1 MPKFAST
8 IKSLLT
14 NKDKLFELA
23 KIPLNEICLV
33 MLPKKLPEK
42 LGDLGKFL
50 IPCDFSGMDICHA
63 LADLD
68 SRINLIPLSIWKK
81 LSQPELT
88 PARMTLELA
97 DRSITHPKGV
107 AEDVFVKVGKFHF
120 LTDFVVVDF
129 EADPRV
135 PLILGR
141 SFLRTGCALID
152 VYREEITLRV
162 NDEAVT
168 FNLNQTTRY
177 SSTYDDLLVNRIDI
191 IDVAREEYAQEI
203 LGFSSNSSSGNSTST
218 FEPIFSDSSLS
229 LTPFKESDFILEE
242 INAYLKDES
251 QGEVVKAKS
260 SIEEPPELELKEL
273 PSHLEY
279 AYLEGVDKLPVI
291 ISKDLK
297 VDEKEAL
304 LKVLKSHKRAIAWKI
319 TDIKGIDPR
328 FCTQKILMKDDY
340 KPDVQI
346 QRQDFCKIAR
356 PMTHLLE
363 KETLFVFSKDCIDAF
378 ETLKKKLTEAPILV
392 VPDWNLPFELMY
404 DACDFVIGAYGVT
417 HRLSTAYHPQTS
429 GQVEVSNQG
438 LKRIL
443 ERTVRENR
451 ASWSEKL
458 DDALWAFR
466 TAYKTPI
473 GCTPYKLVYRKSC
486 HLPIKLEHKAYWAL
500 KHVNFDLKT
509 AGNHRKLQ
517 LNELNELRDQAYA
530 NSLIYND
537 ENSRLKDRKP
547 HFQCT
552 DVANITRKRPKPN
565 KKRTRERKDKSKVR
579 YSRSRV
585 TDVRANANA
594 PPPSSS
600 HLNSFNLQQIAAS
613 LEDKLD
619 IRMNRF
625 EKSLNDMKNSFIT
638 PTAPGVDK
646 LIELTKTPLNENCSA
661 VILKKLPE
669 KLGDP
674 GRFLIPCD
682 FLKFDNCLALADL
695 GASINLMPLSIWK
708 KLRLPTLND
717 TKMVLELAD
726 RTISKPTG
734 VAENF
739 VKVGKFYFPA
749 DFVVLDFVADPR
761 IPLILGRPFLSTAH
775 ALIDVYEG
783 EITLRHDDQSLT
795 LKCGDAPLISY
806 NNFESLNKVD
816 IIDATL
822 WSIGT
827 RCQGYI
833 GDTFIYHVK
842 DLEVI
847 CFEKLMSSD
856 LYATITYTLM
866 LSYEVIVNGYYGMP
880 MDPLD
885 PYVQLVIEA
894 PPSPDYIPGPEA
906 PPSPD
911 YIPRP
916 KAPPSPDYIPGP
928 EAPPSQDYIPGP
940 KYPEYLSPADD
951 VLPAKEQPL
960 PAAVLPTAELPG
972 YITES
977 EPEMEPEEEDG
988 DDEKSEEDSIEYPTS
1003 GGDDDADDDGDDLPK
1018 DDADDE
1024 EEDGSSDSEEEEEE
1038 HLALT
1043 VSAPALYS
1051 SVSASEEIKP
1061 FEEGK
1066 TVATPPPF
1074 GYRVAA
1080 RISVQPYILMPF
1092 HSESESIPEAD
1103 IPLRK
1108 RARFTTPTGGY
1119 EVGESSVA
1127 AAARQIRPAL
1137 TIANRHHGL
1146 LPVTR
1151 GSYQYTS
1158 DSNGGFTD
1166 GMSKMTPKRTTR
1178 STQVPPVTPA
1188 PTATTTTVT
1197 EAQLQAL
1204 IDQEVAAAM
1213 AEAEA
1218 SRVRNGYGS
1227 NGSGPRLAQAI
1238 RVALTWWNSHVK
1250 TVTLKVAQAL
1260 PWKTLKKMMTDKYCP
1275 RGEIKKLKTEMWELK
1290 TKGTDMIGYSRR
1302 FQELALM
1309 CDRTFP
1315 EESDRVEKIR
1325 DAVENKQKFEG
1336 TSGNN
1341 QNQPQQNKR
1350 QNTGRAY
1357 TAGNSNRNMYTWPKP
1372 LCSKCDYHHEGPC
1385 PPRCNN
1391 CKRFGHL
1398 TRDCRSRPANDNN
1411 NNNTNNNQKGNG
1423 CYECRAQGHFKRN
1436 CPKLK
1441 NNNRGNQ
1448 GRNDNAQAR
1457 VYVVGNAG
1465 ANPDNVITGTFL
1477 LNNRYAYILFDTG
1490 ADRSFVSTTFSSQ
1503 IGFVPI
1509 ALDHHYNVEIADGR
1523 IIRLNT
1529 IMRDCTLTFLNHPFN
1544 IDLLPVELGSFDVIV
1559 GMDWLSKYDVVI
1571 ACAEKLVRIPF
1582 GNKIL
1587 TIHKDKSKGN
1597 QLEDVPIIREFL
1609 EVFPEDLPGIPP
1621 TRQVE
1626 FRIDLKGH
1634 EEHLKAILEFLKKE
1648 ELYAKFSK
1656 REFWIPKV

>member
-1 MPKFAST
+1 
-8 IKSLLT
+8 
-14 NKDKLFELA
+14 
-23 KIPLNEICLV
+23 
-33 MLPKKLPEK
+33 
-42 LGDLGKFL
+42 
-50 IPCDFSGMDICHA
+50 
-63 LADLD
+63 
-68 SRINLIPLSIWKK
+68 
-81 LSQPELT
+81 
-88 PARMTLELA
+88 
-97 DRSITHPKGV
+97 
-107 AEDVFVKVGKFHF
+107 
-120 LTDFVVVDF
+120 
-129 EADPRV
+129 
-135 PLILGR
+135 
-141 SFLRTGCALID
+141 
-152 VYREEITLRV
+152 
-162 NDEAVT
+162 
-168 FNLNQTTRY
+168 
-177 SSTYDDLLVNRIDI
+177 
-191 IDVAREEYAQEI
+191 
-203 LGFSSNSSSGNSTST
+203 
-218 FEPIFSDSSLS
+218 
-229 LTPFKESDFILEE
+229 
-242 INAYLKDES
+242 
-251 QGEVVKAKS
+251 
-260 SIEEPPELELKEL
+260 
-273 PSHLEY
+273 
-279 AYLEGVDKLPVI
+279 
-291 ISKDLK
+291 
-297 VDEKEAL
+297 
-304 LKVLKSHKRAIAWKI
+304 
-319 TDIKGIDPR
+319 
-328 FCTQKILMKDDY
+328 
-340 KPDVQI
+340 
-346 QRQDFCKIAR
+346 
-356 PMTHLLE
+356 
-363 KETLFVFSKDCIDAF
+363 
-378 ETLKKKLTEAPILV
+378 
-392 VPDWNLPFELMY
+392 
-404 DACDFVIGAYGVT
+404 
-417 HRLSTAYHPQTS
+417 
-429 GQVEVSNQG
+429 
-438 LKRIL
+438 
-443 ERTVRENR
+443 
-451 ASWSEKL
+451 
-458 DDALWAFR
+458 
-466 TAYKTPI
+466 
-473 GCTPYKLVYRKSC
+473 
-486 HLPIKLEHKAYWAL
+486 
-500 KHVNFDLKT
+500 
-509 AGNHRKLQ
+509 
-517 LNELNELRDQAYA
+517 
-530 NSLIYND
+530 
-537 ENSRLKDRKP
+537 
-547 HFQCT
+547 
-552 DVANITRKRPKPN
+552 
-565 KKRTRERKDKSKVR
+565 
-579 YSRSRV
+579 
-585 TDVRANANA
+585 
-594 PPPSSS
+594 
-600 HLNSFNLQQIAAS
+600 
-613 LEDKLD
+613 
-619 IRMNRF
+619 
-625 EKSLNDMKNSFIT
+625 
-638 PTAPGVDK
+638 
-646 LIELTKTPLNENCSA
+646 
-661 VILKKLPE
+661 
-669 KLGDP
+669 
-674 GRFLIPCD
+674 
-682 FLKFDNCLALADL
+682 
-695 GASINLMPLSIWK
+695 
-708 KLRLPTLND
+708 
-717 TKMVLELAD
+717 
-726 RTISKPTG
+726 
-734 VAENF
+734 
-739 VKVGKFYFPA
+739 
-749 DFVVLDFVADPR
+749 
-761 IPLILGRPFLSTAH
+761 
-775 ALIDVYEG
+775 
-783 EITLRHDDQSLT
+783 
-795 LKCGDAPLISY
+795 
-806 NNFESLNKVD
+806 
-816 IIDATL
+816 
-822 WSIGT
+822 
-827 RCQGYI
+827 
-833 GDTFIYHVK
+833 
-842 DLEVI
+842 
-847 CFEKLMSSD
+847 MSSD

-1043 VSAPALYS
+1043 VSAPALFTY
-1051 SVSASEEIKP
+1051 I
-1061 FEEGK
+1061 
-1066 TVATPPPF
+1066 
-1074 GYRVAA
+1074 
-1080 RISVQPYILMPF
+1080 ISITIILMPLPIF
-1092 HSESESIPEAD
+1092 TPLPTSSFPLPSSLPSTSGGESIPEAD

-1137 TIANRHHGL
+1137 TIANRRRADDRLIGRLRRERKYFLTLWDVSTLQKQHIDDEDRL
-1146 LPVTR
+1146 
-1151 GSYQYTS
+1151 
-1158 DSNGGFTD
+1158 
-1166 GMSKMTPKRTTR
+1166 TR

-1238 RVALTWWNSHVK
+1238 RECTYPDFLKCQPLNFKGTEGVIELTQW
-1250 TVTLKVAQAL
+1250 
-1260 PWKTLKKMMTDKYCP
+1260 
-1275 RGEIKKLKTEMWELK
+1275 GEIKKLKTEMWELK